1 MPSREIISTENAP
14 KAIGPYSQGVRAGD
28 FVFVSGQIPIDPA
41 TGNIIEGGIRAQTR
55 RVLENLSAVLEAAG
69 SSLDNIV
76 KTTVYLASMGDY
88 AAVNEVYGE
97 FFQGTKPARAT
108 VEVSRLPK
116 DVDVEIDAIAV
127 VDSGSGR

>member
-28 FVFVSGQIPIDPA
+28 FIFLSGQIPIDPA
-41 TGNIIEGGIRAQTR
+41 TGNIIEGGVRVQTR
-55 RVLENLSAVLEAAG
+55 RVLENLDAVLEAAG
-69 SSLDNIV
+69 SSLDNVV
-76 KTTVYLASMGDY
+76 KTTIYLASMGDY
-88 AAVNEVYGE
+88 AAVNEIYAE
-97 FFQGTKPARAT
+97 FFKGSKPARAT

-127 VDSGSGR
+127 VDSGRET